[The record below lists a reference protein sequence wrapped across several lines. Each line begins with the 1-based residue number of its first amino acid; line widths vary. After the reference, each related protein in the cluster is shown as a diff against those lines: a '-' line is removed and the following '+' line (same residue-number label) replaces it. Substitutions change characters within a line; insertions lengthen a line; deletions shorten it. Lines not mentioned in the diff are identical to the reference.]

1 MPEGRLLRRTNAL
14 FAQNYDKW
22 KGIYDR
28 VYSEMDN
35 KSIPKCCLKYFTPF
49 IMHKMIHKITAQTM
63 GSQFPLVPMV
73 KVNGLKSQ
81 AATDQSRRSSGTPR
95 SFRIASTNKPTSKS
109 AAEKRS
115 FPQDG

>member
-1 MPEGRLLRRTNAL
+1 MVEQAEL
-14 FAQNYDKW
+14 
-22 KGIYDR
+22 
-28 VYSEMDN
+28 
-35 KSIPKCCLKYFTPF
+35 TPF

-109 AAEKRS
+109 ENEMAPKILNIK
-115 FPQDG
+115 P